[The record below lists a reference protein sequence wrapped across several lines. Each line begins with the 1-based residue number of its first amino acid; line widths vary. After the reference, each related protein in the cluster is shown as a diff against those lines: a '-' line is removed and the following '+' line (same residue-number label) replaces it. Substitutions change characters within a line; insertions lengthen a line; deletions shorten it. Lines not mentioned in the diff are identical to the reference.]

1 MTQTAKWFHLELLY
15 MYTRRFI
22 DLDDSSLKAP
32 IGIVGLPGIAN
43 VGKIALET
51 LTQVLDATHIVDFFS
66 NDFPP
71 RVIVQKG
78 LSHCPKSTIH
88 LYNAAPDEPHDLLLL
103 TADFQ
108 PASGNGVFE
117 YADYVASEFTKFGVK
132 EMYALAAYEQG
143 YQEYFKHYPSLPRIY
158 TSAGSNELLQK
169 ITQSDGTIATEEGVI
184 VGANGI
190 IPAWAASV
198 YSMEGACLLGET
210 IGVIKADYRAARIL
224 LQKLKN
230 LVGIKAHFDVID
242 TEVDKVVEFIDWA
255 KDEIVQKGHP
265 SEDTESPSDRYIG

>member
-1 MTQTAKWFHLELLY
+1 

-22 DLDDSSLKAP
+22 DLDESSLKDP

-43 VGKIALET
+43 VGKIAVET
-51 LTQVLDATHIVDFFS
+51 LSYVLDAIHIVDFFS

-71 RVIVQKG
+71 RVIVQQG
-78 LSHCPKSTIH
+78 ISRCPKSTIH
-88 LYNAAPDEPHDLLLL
+88 LYKAAPDEPHDLLLL

-117 YADYVASEFTKFGVK
+117 YADYVASEFAKFGVK

-143 YQEYFKHYPSLPRIY
+143 YQEYFNQFPSPPRIY
-158 TSAGSNELLQK
+158 TSASSTELLQK
-169 ITQSDGTIATEEGVI
+169 IIQTDGMIATEEGVV

-190 IPAWAASV
+190 IPSWAASV
-198 YSMEGACLLGET
+198 YNMEGACLLGET

-224 LQKLKN
+224 LQKLSN

-242 TEVDKVVEFIDWA
+242 TEVEKVVEFIKWA
-255 KDEIVQKGHP
+255 MEEIAQKGPP
-265 SEDTESPSDRYIG
+265 SEDADRPSDRYIG

>member
-1 MTQTAKWFHLELLY
+1 

-22 DLDDSSLKAP
+22 DLEESSLKAP

-43 VGKIALET
+43 VGKIAIET
-51 LTQVLDATHIVDFFS
+51 LTHVLDATHVADFFS

-78 LSHCPKSTIH
+78 ISRCPKSTIH
-88 LYNAAPDEPHDLLLL
+88 LYKSAPDEPHDLLLL

-108 PASGNGVFE
+108 PATGTGVFE
-117 YADYVASEFTKFGVK
+117 YADYVASEFAKFGVK
-132 EMYALAAYEQG
+132 ELFALAAYEQG
-143 YQEYFKHYPSLPRIY
+143 YNEYFKQFPLPPRIY
-158 TSAGSNELLQK
+158 ISASSEELLQK
-169 ITQSDGTIATEEGVI
+169 TTQSDGMIATEEGVV

-210 IGVIKADYRAARIL
+210 IGVIKADYRAARML
-224 LQKLKN
+224 LQKLAN
-230 LVGIKAHFDVID
+230 FVGIKAHFDVID
-242 TEVDKVVEFIDWA
+242 AEVDKVVEFIKWA
-255 KDEIVQKGHP
+255 MEEIAQKGLP
-265 SEDTESPSDRYIG
+265 TEETESPSDRYIG

>member
-1 MTQTAKWFHLELLY
+1 

-22 DLDDSSLKAP
+22 DLDESSLKAP

-51 LTQVLDATHIVDFFS
+51 LTHVLDATHVVDFFS
-66 NDFPP
+66 NDLPP

-78 LSHCPKSTIH
+78 ISRCPKSTIH
-88 LYNAAPDEPHDLLLL
+88 LYKSAPDEPHDLLLL

-108 PASGNGVFE
+108 PASGTGVFE
-117 YADYVASEFTKFGVK
+117 YADYVGSEFAKFGVK
-132 EMYALAAYEQG
+132 ELFALAAYEQG
-143 YQEYFKHYPSLPRIY
+143 YQEYFKQFPLPPRIF
-158 TSAGSNELLQK
+158 TSASSDELLQK
-169 ITQSDGTIATEEGVI
+169 ITQSDGMIATEEGVV

-210 IGVIKADYRAARIL
+210 IGVIKADYRAARML
-224 LQKLKN
+224 LQKLAN

-242 TEVDKVVEFIDWA
+242 TEVDKVVEFIKWA
-255 KDEIVQKGHP
+255 MEEIAQKGLP
-265 SEDTESPSDRYIG
+265 SEETESPSDRYIG

>member
-1 MTQTAKWFHLELLY
+1 

-22 DLDDSSLKAP
+22 DLDESSLKAP

-43 VGKIALET
+43 VGKIAIET
-51 LTQVLDATHIVDFFS
+51 LAHVLDATLVVDFFS

-71 RVIVQKG
+71 RVIVQNG
-78 LSHCPKSTIH
+78 ISRCPKSSIY
-88 LYNAAPDEPHDLLLL
+88 LYKSAPDEPHDLLLL

-108 PASGNGVFE
+108 PASGTGVFE

-143 YQEYFKHYPSLPRIY
+143 YQEYFNQFPLPPRVF
-158 TSAGSNELLQK
+158 TSASSNELLNK
-169 ITQSDGTIATEEGVI
+169 ITQSDGMIATEEGVV

-224 LQKLKN
+224 LQKLAN
-230 LVGIKAHFDVID
+230 LIGIKAHFDIID
-242 TEVDKVVEFIDWA
+242 TEVDKVVEFIEWA
-255 KDEIVQKGHP
+255 KDEIAQKGPP
-265 SEDTESPSDRYIG
+265 SEETESPSDRYIG

>member
-1 MTQTAKWFHLELLY
+1 

-22 DLDDSSLKAP
+22 DLDESSLKAP

-51 LTQVLDATHIVDFFS
+51 LTHVLDATHVMDFFS

-78 LSHCPKSTIH
+78 ISKCPKSSIH
-88 LYNAAPDEPHDLLLL
+88 LYRAAPDEPHDLFLV

-108 PASGNGVFE
+108 PASGAGVFE
-117 YADYVASEFTKFGVK
+117 YADYVAGEFAKFGVK
-132 EMYALAAYEQG
+132 ELYSLAAYEQG
-143 YQEYFKHYPSLPRIY
+143 YQEYFTQFPSPPRVF
-158 TSAGSNELLQK
+158 TSASSKELLDK
-169 ITQSDGTIATEEGVI
+169 ITQSDGMVATEEGVV

-198 YSMEGACLLGET
+198 YNMEGACLLGET

-224 LQKLKN
+224 LQKLSS
-230 LVGIKAHFDVID
+230 LIGIKAHFDIID
-242 TEVDKVVEFIDWA
+242 TEVERVVEFIKWA
-255 KDEIVQKGHP
+255 MEEIAQKGP
-265 SEDTESPSDRYIG
+265 LSEEAENPSDRYIG

>member
-1 MTQTAKWFHLELLY
+1 

-22 DLDDSSLKAP
+22 DLDESSLKAP

-51 LTQVLDATHIVDFFS
+51 LTHVLDSTHVVDFFS
-66 NDFPP
+66 NDLPP

-78 LSHCPKSTIH
+78 ISRCPKSTIH
-88 LYNAAPDEPHDLLLL
+88 LYKSAPDEPHDLLLL

-108 PASGNGVFE
+108 PASGTGVFE
-117 YADYVASEFTKFGVK
+117 YADYVGSEFAKFGVK
-132 EMYALAAYEQG
+132 ELFALAAYEQG
-143 YQEYFKHYPSLPRIY
+143 YQEYFKQFPLPPRIF
-158 TSAGSNELLQK
+158 TSASSDELLEK
-169 ITQSDGTIATEEGVI
+169 ITQSDGMIATEEGVV

-210 IGVIKADYRAARIL
+210 IGVIKADYRAARML
-224 LQKLKN
+224 LQKLAN

-242 TEVDKVVEFIDWA
+242 IEVDKVVEFIEWA
-255 KDEIVQKGHP
+255 MEEIAQKGLP
-265 SEDTESPSDRYIG
+265 SEETESPSDRYIG

>member
-1 MTQTAKWFHLELLY
+1 

-22 DLDDSSLKAP
+22 DLDESSLKAP

-51 LTQVLDATHIVDFFS
+51 LTHVLDATHVVDFFS

-78 LSHCPKSTIH
+78 ISRCPKSTIH
-88 LYNAAPDEPHDLLLL
+88 LYKSAPDEPHDLLLV

-117 YADYVASEFTKFGVK
+117 YADYVASEFAKFGVK
-132 EMYALAAYEQG
+132 ELFALAAYEQG
-143 YQEYFKHYPSLPRIY
+143 YQEYFKQFPLPPRIF
-158 TSAGSNELLQK
+158 TSASSDELLQK
-169 ITQSDGTIATEEGVI
+169 VTQSDGMIATEEGVV

-210 IGVIKADYRAARIL
+210 IAVIKADYRAARTL
-224 LQKLKN
+224 LQKLAN

-242 TEVDKVVEFIDWA
+242 TEVDKVVEFIKWA
-255 KDEIVQKGHP
+255 MEEITQKGLP
-265 SEDTESPSDRYIG
+265 SEETESPSDRYIG

>member
-1 MTQTAKWFHLELLY
+1 

-22 DLDDSSLKAP
+22 DLEESSLKAP

-51 LTQVLDATHIVDFFS
+51 LTHVLDATHVVDFFS

-78 LSHCPKSTIH
+78 ISRCPKSTIH
-88 LYNAAPDEPHDLLLL
+88 LYKSAPDEPHDLLLL

-108 PASGNGVFE
+108 PATSTGVFE
-117 YADYVASEFTKFGVK
+117 YADYVASEFTKYGVK
-132 EMYALAAYEQG
+132 ELFALAAYEQG
-143 YQEYFKHYPSLPRIY
+143 YQEYFKQFPLPPRIY
-158 TSAGSNELLQK
+158 TSASSDELLQK
-169 ITQSDGTIATEEGVI
+169 ITQSDGMIATEEGVV

-190 IPAWAASV
+190 IPTWAASV

-210 IGVIKADYRAARIL
+210 ISVIKADYRAARML
-224 LQKLKN
+224 LQKLAN
-230 LVGIKAHFDVID
+230 LIGIKAHFDVID
-242 TEVDKVVEFIDWA
+242 TEVDKVVEFIKWA
-255 KDEIVQKGHP
+255 MEEIAQKGLP
-265 SEDTESPSDRYIG
+265 SEETENPSDRYIG